1 MNILPNEITIA
12 GKTETKEKFGFAATH
27 DENKT
32 FTCEV
37 LFTNQL
43 RADANGNIWDKSIE
57 QRFNETAQV
66 DGLTVWKSNGEIP
79 FADMLLDFVQI
90 GAITFE
96 QAEFS
101 LIQKAKDEIKDVREK
116 ISNGLVTFADAAREF
131 SDEKETKFEGGQ
143 LTNPTT
149 QDFNFELTRMEP
161 ELYSQVQGL
170 KDDEISPVIQ
180 DEDRINRIKFKIMT
194 VTDRIDD
201 HKADFARDYLKIKD
215 LALQDKQVK
224 AIEVWQRETIRNT
237 YIKINGEYRGCD
249 FQSNWLK
256 E

>member
-12 GKTETKEKFGFAATH
+12 GKVETKEKFGFAATH

-32 FTCEV
+32 FTGEV

-57 QRFNETAQV
+57 QRFEETAQV

-101 LIQKAKDEIKDVREK
+101 LIQKAKDDKATLATLFRAEDGNVYLGEGALDYRKERLAQI
-116 ISNGLVTFADAAREF
+116 AA
-131 SDEKETKFEGGQ
+131 
-143 LTNPTT
+143 
-149 QDFNFELTRMEP
+149 
-161 ELYSQVQGL
+161 
-170 KDDEISPVIQ
+170 
-180 DEDRINRIKFKIMT
+180 
-194 VTDRIDD
+194 
-201 HKADFARDYLKIKD
+201 
-215 LALQDKQVK
+215 
-224 AIEVWQRETIRNT
+224 
-237 YIKINGEYRGCD
+237 
-249 FQSNWLK
+249 
-256 E
+256 